1 VNNESF
7 VDEKSRLI
15 NSIHYNKQRMLG
27 EFERCPKCKR
37 GYMRPTAKEL
47 EDERF
52 DLRVYLCDNDSCRTK
67 LLDAELKEHISN
79 NKPSSVFSHYQ

>member
-1 VNNESF
+1 
-7 VDEKSRLI
+7 
-15 NSIHYNKQRMLG
+15 MLG

-52 DLRVYLCDNDSCRTK
+52 DLRVYLCDNDSCRTRNILRK
-67 LLDAELKEHISN
+67 IRFFMDED
-79 NKPSSVFSHYQ
+79 

>member
-1 VNNESF
+1 
-7 VDEKSRLI
+7 
-15 NSIHYNKQRMLG
+15 MLG

-37 GYMRPTAKEL
+37 GYMRPTAKEM